1 MKSLSADIVVIG
13 AGVIGSAIA
22 RELSHYQLDIIL
34 LEKDPDVA
42 MGTSKA
48 NSALVHAGFDNKPGT
63 LAAKLN
69 VEGNAMFDQV
79 CEELDVPFRRVGS
92 LVVAINEEEMETLK
106 ELKARGEANG
116 VPQLEI
122 INQEQVR
129 KMEPNIALG
138 VIGALHAPT
147 AGLVCPFHL
156 TIGYAENAVANGVR
170 LMLNTK
176 VQALQVEAGKITGV
190 ITNQGPIQAGCII
203 NAAGVFSDDIARMA
217 GEDFFTVTPRRGQYF
232 LLDKKAGNKVTR
244 TIFPTPTKMGKG
256 VLISQTVDGNLLL
269 GPTAEN
275 LDDKE
280 DVATTREGLLSI
292 LETVNKMVAGIS
304 PRDAITTYSGLR
316 AQPSTGDFVI
326 QPSKTTAG
334 LIHAAGMKSP
344 GLASSPAVAK
354 MIVGLVKEQFGGAM
368 KEKINFNPQRKVV
381 RFHGLSVEEQ
391 AKLVA
396 ENPQYGQIICRC
408 ETVTE
413 AEIVDAI
420 HRPVGA
426 TNLDGIKRRT
436 RAGAGR
442 CQGGFC
448 SPRVL
453 AILAREL
460 GVPLEETTKFGGN
473 SILLYGKTKSML
485 TGEEGPQC

>member
-1 MKSLSADIVVIG
+1 MENLKADVVVVG
-13 AGVIGSAIA
+13 AGIIGSAIA
-22 RELSHYQLDIIL
+22 RELSRYQLDIIL
-34 LEKDPDVA
+34 LEKEADVA

-48 NSALVHAGFDNKPGT
+48 NSAIVHAGFDNKPGT

-69 VEGNAMFDQV
+69 VEGNAMFEQV
-79 CEELDVPFRRVGS
+79 SEELDVPFKRIGS
-92 LVVAINEEEMETLK
+92 LVVATSEEEMETLQ
-106 ELKARGEANG
+106 ELKARGENNG
-116 VPQLEI
+116 VPGLEI
-122 INQEQVR
+122 LNREQVR
-129 KMEPNIALG
+129 ELEPNVAKE
-138 VIGALHAPT
+138 VIGALHAPS
-147 AGLVCPFHL
+147 AGIVCPFHL
-156 TIGYAENAVANGVR
+156 TIGYAENAVSNGVK
-170 LMLNTK
+170 LLLGTK
-176 VQALQVEAGKITGV
+176 VENLVIEDGKITGV
-190 ITNQGPIQAGCII
+190 VTNKGRINAPYVI
-203 NAAGVFSDDIARMA
+203 NAAGVFADDIARMA
-217 GEDFFTVTPRRGQYF
+217 GEDFFDITPRRGQYF
-232 LLDKKAGNKVTR
+232 LLDKKAGNTVTR

-256 VLISQTVDGNLLL
+256 ILISQTVDGNLLM

-280 DVATTREGLLSI
+280 DVATTREGLTSI
-292 LETVNKMVAGIS
+292 LDKANKMVAGIS

-316 AQPSTGDFVI
+316 AQPSTNDFII
-326 QPSKTTAG
+326 QHSATAKG

-354 MIVGLVKEQFGGAM
+354 MVVDLFKEAAGG
-368 KEKINFNPQRKVV
+368 KLEEKADFNPVRKVI
-381 RFHGLSVEEQ
+381 RFHGLSIEEQ
-391 AKLVA
+391 ARLV
-396 ENPQYGQIICRC
+396 EKDPQYGQVICRC

-420 HRPVGA
+420 RRPVGA

-453 AILAREL
+453 AILSREL
-460 GVPLEETTKFGGN
+460 GVPMEEITKFGGN

-485 TGEEGPQC
+485 TGEEGTQC

>member
-22 RELSHYQLDIIL
+22 RELSRYQLDTIL

-48 NSALVHAGFDNKPGT
+48 NSALVHAGFDNQPGT

-69 VEGNAMFDQV
+69 VEGNALFDQV

-92 LVVAINEEEMETLK
+92 LVVATNEEEMEILQ

-129 KMEPNIALG
+129 EMEPNIAPG

-156 TIGYAENAVANGVR
+156 TIGYAENAVANGVK
-170 LMLNTK
+170 LLLNTK
-176 VQALQVEAGKITGV
+176 VEGLQIEAGKVTGV
-190 ITNQGPIQAGCII
+190 ITNQGAIQARCVI

-217 GEDFFTVTPRRGQYF
+217 GEDFFSVTPRRGQYF
-232 LLDKKAGNKVTR
+232 LLDKKAGNKVIR

-275 LDDKE
+275 LDNKE

-292 LETVNKMVAGIS
+292 LETVNRMVAGIS

-326 QPSKTTAG
+326 QPSKTATG

-354 MIVGLVKEQFGGAM
+354 MMVGLVKEFLGEGITEK
-368 KEKINFNPQRKVV
+368 KEFNPQRKVI

-391 AKLVA
+391 AKLI
-396 ENPQYGQIICRC
+396 EQNPRYGQIICRC

-460 GVPLEETTKFGGN
+460 SVPLEEVTKFGGN